1 MEAPRVNASML
12 SQYSGRLVC
21 LVGNVTEISSTGR
34 EIKLMTSD
42 QKIVRV
48 NLADPLDEQ
57 LQGAVEVIGKVE
69 RDFSLSGQ
77 RIVPYSVDFDLNL
90 YGEALSIISNHPE
103 VFGLRVSNGFG
114 Y

>member
-12 SQYSGRLVC
+12 SQYTGKLVC
-21 LVGNVTEISSTGR
+21 LVGNVTEITSNGR
-34 EIKLMTSD
+34 EIKLVTSD
-42 QKIVRV
+42 QRIVRII
-48 NLADPLDEQ
+48 LTDPLDEQ

-69 RDFSLSGQ
+69 RDSTLLGQ

-103 VFGLRVSNGFG
+103 IFGLRVSNGFG

>member
-12 SQYSGRLVC
+12 SQYTGKLVC
-21 LVGNVTEISSTGR
+21 LVGNVTEVSVTFNVYIF
-34 EIKLMTSD
+34 
-42 QKIVRV
+42 Q
-48 NLADPLDEQ
+48 LDEQ

-69 RDFSLSGQ
+69 RDGTLLGQ

-103 VFGLRVSNGFG
+103 IFGLRVSNGFG